1 MDVYMDEEFE
11 YVMDEDEFLFSDSSN
26 EMDDDNDSM

>member
-11 YVMDEDEFLFSDSSN
+11 YVMDENDSDSSN
-26 EMDDDNDSM
+26 EMNDDNDSM